1 MNIIYNNK
9 RMGKVNIGGLCM
21 INSDAFSYINVLD
34 KAADASYTR
43 ETLIANNI
51 ANADTPTY
59 KRKDIDFQSVLEKEL
74 REGSTQYSSM
84 DAWVKNMDTSELTA
98 QSYTDYANYSY
109 RIDKNNVDIDTENVE
124 LASEQLRYQQ
134 LTTAVSQEFSHLKTA
149 IGS

>member
-1 MNIIYNNK
+1 
-9 RMGKVNIGGLCM
+9 MGKVNIGGLCM

-43 ETLIANNI
+43 ETLIANNL
-51 ANADTPTY
+51 ANVDTPTY

-74 REGSTQYSSM
+74 RADSTKYPNL
-84 DAWVKNMDTSELTA
+84 DTLVKHMDTSELSA
-98 QSYTDYANYSY
+98 DVYTDYANYSY
-109 RIDKNNVDIDTENVE
+109 RIDKNNVDVDTENVE

>member
-1 MNIIYNNK
+1 
-9 RMGKVNIGGLCM
+9 M

-59 KRKDIDFQSVLEKEL
+59 KRKDLDFQSVLEKEL
-74 REGSTQYSSM
+74 RTGSTQYPNL
-84 DAWVKNMDTSELTA
+84 DTLVKHMDTSNLTA
-98 QSYTDYANYSY
+98 EVYKDYENYSY

-134 LTTAVSQEFSHLKTA
+134 LTTAVTNEFSHMKIA

>member
-1 MNIIYNNK
+1 
-9 RMGKVNIGGLCM
+9 M

-59 KRKDIDFQSVLEKEL
+59 KRKDLDFQSVLEKEL
-74 REGSTQYSSM
+74 RTGSTQYPNL
-84 DAWVKNMDTSELTA
+84 DTLVKHMDTSNLTA
-98 QSYTDYANYSY
+98 EVYKDYENYSY

-134 LTTAVSQEFSHLKTA
+134 LTTAVTNEFSHLKTA

>member
-1 MNIIYNNK
+1 
-9 RMGKVNIGGLCM
+9 M
-21 INSDAFSYINVLD
+21 INSNAFSYINVLD
-34 KAADASYTR
+34 RAADASYTR

-51 ANADTPTY
+51 ANVDTPTY

-74 REGSTQYSSM
+74 RTEATKYPNLTTL
-84 DAWVKNMDTSELTA
+84 VNHMDTSKLTA
-98 QSYTDYANYSY
+98 EVYKDYENFSY

>member
-1 MNIIYNNK
+1 
-9 RMGKVNIGGLCM
+9 M

-43 ETLIANNI
+43 ETLIANNL
-51 ANADTPTY
+51 ANVDTPTY

-74 REGSTQYSSM
+74 RAGSTQYPNL
-84 DAWVKNMDTSELTA
+84 DTLVKHMDTSELSA
-98 QSYTDYANYSY
+98 DVYTDYANYSY
-109 RIDKNNVDIDTENVE
+109 RIDKNNVDVDTENVE

>member
-1 MNIIYNNK
+1 
-9 RMGKVNIGGLCM
+9 M

-59 KRKDIDFQSVLEKEL
+59 KRKDLDFQSVLEKEL
-74 REGSTQYSSM
+74 RTGSTQYPNL
-84 DAWVKNMDTSELTA
+84 DTLVKHMDTSNLTA
-98 QSYTDYANYSY
+98 EVYKDYENYSY

-134 LTTAVSQEFSHLKTA
+134 LTTAVSNEFSHLKTA